1 LQRPLSAQG
10 VRDTIRTRRD
20 STTIAVPVPQRADSL
35 LRDSLAII
43 QRRDSLAKLRRAD
56 SIKAATAHAP
66 QPPTFDIG
74 RLLHWNRD
82 SLFATGA
89 VTLADLLD
97 RVTGVTTLRG
107 GWLSSPTVAAYEG
120 DVKRVRVFFDGLE
133 YLPLDPRGNGVL
145 DLTQINLWG
154 AEELTI
160 EQAPEEV
167 RIYVRT
173 WRVRST
179 TPQTRTD
186 VSTGDQQ
193 TNMYRGFFGQ
203 RFDNGLALQ
212 FAAQQYSTAPPTA
225 LGTGSDQTG
234 IIGRVGWAKGSWSV
248 DGFLSRINRRRGSIF
263 HQPLQSNSGNPT
275 DSLRGVSSARNDA
288 YLRLGYGDPDT
299 SVMWAQAMV
308 ASSNYRYTG
317 VRTLTIVNPRTPADS
332 AFNTTDLDTTSTR
345 GQYVF
350 TAGTTR
356 GPLQL
361 SATERLIAGAGTT
374 YSVPSLRGT
383 FMLPFAAVS
392 GFLEGKDVDSVS
404 HMDLTAA
411 FTPTS
416 FTSLLGGVGR
426 TSDSR
431 RGDSS
436 FSAMYYRAEAGLRV
450 HNLWLVGGVLHRD
463 STLLSPPTIFN
474 PANPDSALN
483 RAVGFAATGATFA
496 IRGQLWRIVHADVS
510 AIRWNDTTGF
520 YRPRYQTRSE
530 LFVRTNLLRQ
540 IPSGDFGL
548 LGSIVHEYR
557 SSTNFPIGGTV
568 VRATGYRTLS
578 TLLEIRILNA
588 TISWQFRNI
597 LGYRYEQVPGLIMN
611 RQLNFYGVRWNFFD

>member
-1 LQRPLSAQG
+1 MQRPLAAQQ
-10 VRDTIRTRRD
+10 RDTIRTRRD
-20 STTIAVPVPQRADSL
+20 STTLAVPVPQRNDSL
-35 LRDSLAII
+35 LRDSLAILHA
-43 QRRDSLAKLRRAD
+43 RDSLAKLRRAD
-56 SIKAATAHAP
+56 SVKAATAHAP

-74 RLLHWNRD
+74 RQLHWNRD

-97 RVTGVTTLRG
+97 RVQGVTTLRG
-107 GWLSSPTVAAYEG
+107 GWLSAPTIAAYDG
-120 DVKRVRVFFDGLE
+120 NVKRVRVFFDGLE

-167 RIYVRT
+167 RVYIRT

-203 RFDNGLALQ
+203 RYGNGLALQ
-212 FAAQQYSTAPPTA
+212 FAAQQFSTTPPTA

-234 IIGRVGWAKGSWSV
+234 IIGRVGWAKQGWSV
-248 DGFLSRINRRRGSIF
+248 DGFLSRINRRRGVIY
-263 HQPLQSNSGNPT
+263 HQPLNTNLRNPT
-275 DSLRGVSSARNDA
+275 DSLLGVESARNDA

-299 SVMWAQAMV
+299 SLVWGQAM
-308 ASSNYRYTG
+308 AATSAYRYTG

-332 AFNTTDLDTTSTR
+332 AFNTTDLDTTAAR
-345 GQYVF
+345 GQFVVM
-350 TAGTTR
+350 AGTTR

-361 SATERLIAGAGTT
+361 SATERLVAGTNT
-374 YSVPSLRGT
+374 TFSIPSLRGT

-392 GFLEGKDVDSVS
+392 GFVEGKDVDSVS
-404 HMDLTAA
+404 HMDLTAE

-416 FTSLLGGVGR
+416 FVSLLGGVGR

-431 RGDSS
+431 RDSS
-436 FSAMYYRAEAGLRV
+436 FSAKYYRAEAGLRI

-463 STLLSPPTIFN
+463 STLLAAPTVFN
-474 PANPDSALN
+474 PANPDSLFN
-483 RAVGFAATGATFA
+483 PSVGFSATGATAA
-496 IRGQLWRIVHADVS
+496 IRGQLWKIIYANVS

-520 YRPRYQTRSE
+520 YRPQYQTRSE
-530 LFVRTNLLRQ
+530 LFVRTNLLRK

-548 LGSIVHEYR
+548 LGSVVHEYR
-557 SSTNFPIGGTV
+557 SSTAFPIGGTV
-568 VRATGYRTLS
+568 VRASGYRTLS
-578 TLLEIRILNA
+578 TLLEIRILSA

-597 LGYRYEQVPGLIMN
+597 LGNRYEQVPGLIMN